1 MRPMR
6 SMFHDRRRHG
16 VPSLNVA
23 SMPDL
28 IFTVLFF
35 FMIVTHM
42 RSDEV
47 KVRLEVPAGSEVKKL
62 TGHPAI
68 INIYIGSQESGVRS
82 QESGVRS
89 QESGVR
95 SQESGV
101 RRQES
106 GVRSQN
112 NTWLVQLNG
121 DLVSPS
127 EIPARISTIRSKL
140 APENAER
147 LTVSFRADRHAPM
160 GLVSDVKQA
169 LQQAYALKINYSAT
183 EISP

>member
-1 MRPMR
+1 M
-6 SMFHDRRRHG
+6 SMFKQRRHREI
-16 VPSLNVA
+16 PQLNMA

-68 INIYIGSQESGVRS
+68 VNIYIGRQGDRET
-82 QESGVRS
+82 
-89 QESGVR
+89 R

-101 RRQES
+101 RRLES
-106 GVRSQN
+106 GVRRLD

-121 DLVSPS
+121 DIVSPK
-127 EIPARISTIRSKL
+127 EIPARINAIRSKL
-140 APENAER
+140 SPENAER
-147 LTVSFRADRHAPM
+147 LTVCFRADRHAPM

>member
-1 MRPMR
+1 MKSLIRG
-6 SMFHDRRRHG
+6 DRRRHG
-16 VPSLNVA
+16 VPTLNVA

-68 INIYIGSQESGVRS
+68 INIYIG
-82 QESGVRS
+82 
-89 QESGVR
+89 
-95 SQESGV
+95 
-101 RRQES
+101 RQGDRET
-106 GVRSQN
+106 GRQD

-127 EIPARISTIRSKL
+127 EIPARINAIRSKL
-140 APENAER
+140 SPENAER

-160 GLVSDVKQA
+160 GLISDVKQA

>member
-47 KVRLEVPAGSEVKKL
+47 RVRLEVPAGSEVKKL
-62 TGHPAI
+62 AGHPAI
-68 INIYIGSQESGVRS
+68 VNIYIGKSQE
-82 QESGVRS
+82 
-89 QESGVR
+89 
-95 SQESGV
+95 
-101 RRQES
+101 
-106 GVRSQN
+106 N
-112 NTWLVQLNG
+112 NWLVQLNG
-121 DLVSPS
+121 DIVSPQ
-127 EIPARISTIRSKL
+127 EIPARISAIRSKL
-140 APENAER
+140 SPENAER
-147 LTVSFRADRHAPM
+147 LTVSFRADRHTPM
-160 GLVSDVKQA
+160 GLISDVKQA
-169 LQQAYALKINYSAT
+169 LQQSYALKINYSAT
-183 EISP
+183 EITSK

>member
-68 INIYIGSQESGVRS
+68 INIYIGRQGDRET
-82 QESGVRS
+82 
-89 QESGVR
+89 
-95 SQESGV
+95 
-101 RRQES
+101 RRQD
-106 GVRSQN
+106 

-127 EIPARISTIRSKL
+127 EIPARINAIRSKL
-140 APENAER
+140 SPENAER

>member
-1 MRPMR
+1 MR

-47 KVRLEVPAGSEVKKL
+47 KVRLEVPAGHEVKKL
-62 TGHPAI
+62 VGHPAI
-68 INIYIGSQESGVRS
+68 INIYIGKSQKDVW
-82 QESGVRS
+82 Q
-89 QESGVR
+89 
-95 SQESGV
+95 
-101 RRQES
+101 
-106 GVRSQN
+106 
-112 NTWLVQLNG
+112 VQLNG
-121 DLVSPS
+121 NLVSPA
-127 EIPARISTIRSKL
+127 EIPALISDIRSKL
-140 APENAER
+140 SAENAER
-147 LTVSFRADRHAPM
+147 LTVSLRADRHAPM

-169 LQQAYALKINYSAT
+169 LQKSYALKINYSAT
-183 EISP
+183 ELK

>member
-6 SMFHDRRRHG
+6 SMFHDRRRQG

-68 INIYIGSQESGVRS
+68 INIYIG
-82 QESGVRS
+82 
-89 QESGVR
+89 
-95 SQESGV
+95 
-101 RRQES
+101 RQGDRET
-106 GVRSQN
+106 GRQD

-140 APENAER
+140 SPENAER

>member
-47 KVRLEVPAGSEVKKL
+47 KVRLEVPAGTEVKKL
-62 TGHPAI
+62 AGHPAI
-68 INIYIGSQESGVRS
+68 VNIYIGRQGDRETRS
-82 QESGVRS
+82 QD
-89 QESGVR
+89 
-95 SQESGV
+95 
-101 RRQES
+101 
-106 GVRSQN
+106 

-121 DLVSPS
+121 DIVSP
-127 EIPARISTIRSKL
+127 EQIPARIQAIRGKL
-140 APENAER
+140 SPENAER

>member
-6 SMFHDRRRHG
+6 SMFHDRRRQG
-16 VPSLNVA
+16 VPTLNVA

-68 INIYIGSQESGVRS
+68 INIYIG
-82 QESGVRS
+82 
-89 QESGVR
+89 
-95 SQESGV
+95 
-101 RRQES
+101 RQGDRET
-106 GVRSQN
+106 GRQD

-127 EIPARISTIRSKL
+127 EIPARINAIRSKL
-140 APENAER
+140 SPENAER

-160 GLVSDVKQA
+160 GLISDVKQA

>member
-1 MRPMR
+1 MR
-6 SMFHDRRRHG
+6 SMFHGRRRHS
-16 VPSLNVA
+16 VPTLNVA

-62 TGHPAI
+62 AGHPAI
-68 INIYIGSQESGVRS
+68 VNIYIG
-82 QESGVRS
+82 
-89 QESGVR
+89 
-95 SQESGV
+95 
-101 RRQES
+101 RQGDKET
-106 GVRSQN
+106 GRQD

-121 DLVSPS
+121 DIVSPS
-127 EIPARISTIRSKL
+127 EIPARINAIRSKL
-140 APENAER
+140 SPENAER

-160 GLVSDVKQA
+160 GLVSDVKRA
-169 LQQAYALKINYSAT
+169 LQKAYALKINYSAT
-183 EISP
+183 EISTINH

>member
-68 INIYIGSQESGVRS
+68 VNIYIGRQGDRET
-82 QESGVRS
+82 
-89 QESGVR
+89 R

-106 GVRSQN
+106 GVRRLESGVRRLD

-121 DLVSPS
+121 DIVSPK
-127 EIPARISTIRSKL
+127 EIPARINAIHSKL
-140 APENAER
+140 SPENAER

>member
-1 MRPMR
+1 MRAMKSLIR
-6 SMFHDRRRHG
+6 GDRRRHG
-16 VPSLNVA
+16 VPTLNVA

-47 KVRLEVPAGSEVKKL
+47 KVRLEVPAGTEVKKL

-68 INIYIGSQESGVRS
+68 INIYIGR
-82 QESGVRS
+82 
-89 QESGVR
+89 
-95 SQESGV
+95 QESGV
-101 RRQES
+101 RRQD
-106 GVRSQN
+106 

-121 DLVSPS
+121 DIVSPKD
-127 EIPARISTIRSKL
+127 IPARINAIRSKL
-140 APENAER
+140 SPENAER

-169 LQQAYALKINYSAT
+169 LQKAYALKINYSAT
-183 EISP
+183 ELSTINY

>member
-1 MRPMR
+1 MRPMH

-47 KVRLEVPAGSEVKKL
+47 KVRLEVPAGHEVKKL
-62 TGHPAI
+62 AGHPAI
-68 INIYIGSQESGVRS
+68 INIYIGKSQKDVW
-82 QESGVRS
+82 Q
-89 QESGVR
+89 
-95 SQESGV
+95 
-101 RRQES
+101 
-106 GVRSQN
+106 
-112 NTWLVQLNG
+112 VQLNG
-121 DLVSPS
+121 NLVSPA
-127 EIPARISTIRSKL
+127 EIPALISDIRSKL
-140 APENAER
+140 SAENAER
-147 LTVSFRADRHAPM
+147 LTVSLRADRHAPM

-169 LQQAYALKINYSAT
+169 LQKSYALKINYSAT
-183 EISP
+183 ELK

>member
-6 SMFHDRRRHG
+6 SKFSQTRRS

-47 KVRLEVPAGSEVKKL
+47 KVRLQVPQGSEVQKL
-62 TGHPAI
+62 GNKQAVV
-68 INIYIGSQESGVRS
+68 NIYIGHKGD
-82 QESGVRS
+82 
-89 QESGVR
+89 
-95 SQESGV
+95 
-101 RRQES
+101 
-106 GVRSQN
+106 
-112 NTWLVQLNG
+112 TWHVQLNNDIVQPG
-121 DLVSPS
+121 D
-127 EIPARISTIRSKL
+127 IPARIEEIRSGL
-140 APENAER
+140 SQENQQR
-147 LTVSFRADRHAPM
+147 LTVSLRVDKKAPM
-160 GLVSDVKQA
+160 GLVSEVKRQ

-183 EISP
+183 EIKK

>member
-1 MRPMR
+1 
-6 SMFHDRRRHG
+6 MFHDRRRQG
-16 VPSLNVA
+16 VPTLNVA

-68 INIYIGSQESGVRS
+68 INIYIGRQGDRETRS
-82 QESGVRS
+82 LD
-89 QESGVR
+89 
-95 SQESGV
+95 
-101 RRQES
+101 
-106 GVRSQN
+106 

-127 EIPARISTIRSKL
+127 EIPARINAIRSKL
-140 APENAER
+140 SPENAER

>member
-68 INIYIGSQESGVRS
+68 INIYIGRQGDKETGKQE
-82 QESGVRS
+82 
-89 QESGVR
+89 
-95 SQESGV
+95 
-101 RRQES
+101 
-106 GVRSQN
+106 

-127 EIPARISTIRSKL
+127 EIPARINAIRSKL
-140 APENAER
+140 SPENAER

-183 EISP
+183 ELSSNKSIK

>member
-6 SMFHDRRRHG
+6 SKFSQSRRT

-47 KVRLEVPAGSEVKKL
+47 KVRLQVPQGSEVQKL
-62 TGHPAI
+62 ANKQALV
-68 INIYIGSQESGVRS
+68 NIYIGHKGDTWHVQM
-82 QESGVRS
+82 
-89 QESGVR
+89 
-95 SQESGV
+95 
-101 RRQES
+101 
-106 GVRSQN
+106 N
-112 NTWLVQLNG
+112 NDIVQPG
-121 DLVSPS
+121 D
-127 EIPARISTIRSKL
+127 IPARIEEIRSGL
-140 APENAER
+140 SQENQQR
-147 LTVSFRADRHAPM
+147 LTVSLRVDKKAPM
-160 GLVSDVKQA
+160 GLVSEVKRQ

-183 EISP
+183 EIKK

>member
-6 SMFHDRRRHG
+6 SMFHGRRRHH
-16 VPSLNVA
+16 VPTLNVA

-62 TGHPAI
+62 AGHPAI
-68 INIYIGSQESGVRS
+68 VNIYIG
-82 QESGVRS
+82 
-89 QESGVR
+89 
-95 SQESGV
+95 
-101 RRQES
+101 RQGDRETK
-106 GVRSQN
+106 RQD

-121 DLVSPS
+121 DIVSPKD
-127 EIPARISTIRSKL
+127 IPARINAIRSKL
-140 APENAER
+140 SPENAER

-160 GLVSDVKQA
+160 GLVSDVKRA
-169 LQQAYALKINYSAT
+169 LQQSYALKINYSAT
-183 EISP
+183 EISTINH

>member
-1 MRPMR
+1 MRAMKSLIR
-6 SMFHDRRRHG
+6 GDRRRRR

-62 TGHPAI
+62 AGHPSI
-68 INIYIGSQESGVRS
+68 INIYIGRGKLSEVRGERIPNAQE
-82 QESGVRS
+82 
-89 QESGVR
+89 
-95 SQESGV
+95 
-101 RRQES
+101 
-106 GVRSQN
+106 
-112 NTWLVQLNG
+112 WLVQLNG
-121 DLVSPS
+121 DIVSPAD
-127 EIPARISTIRSKL
+127 IPARISAIRSKL

-147 LTVSFRADRHAPM
+147 LTVSLRADRRAPM

-169 LQQAYALKINYSAT
+169 LQKSYALKINYSAT

>member
-6 SMFHDRRRHG
+6 SMFHDRRRQG
-16 VPSLNVA
+16 VPTLNVA

-95 SQESGV
+95 SLD
-101 RRQES
+101 
-106 GVRSQN
+106 

-140 APENAER
+140 SPENAER

>member
-1 MRPMR
+1 MKSLIRG
-6 SMFHDRRRHG
+6 DRRHRG

-47 KVRLEVPAGSEVKKL
+47 KVRLEVPAGTEVKKL
-62 TGHPAI
+62 AGHPAI
-68 INIYIGSQESGVRS
+68 VNIYIGRTTGPSTGSGT
-82 QESGVRS
+82 E
-89 QESGVR
+89 
-95 SQESGV
+95 
-101 RRQES
+101 
-106 GVRSQN
+106 
-112 NTWLVQLNG
+112 WAIQLNG
-121 DLVSPS
+121 DIVSPK
-127 EIPARISTIRSKL
+127 EIPARISEIRSKL
-140 APENAER
+140 SPENAER
-147 LTVSFRADRHAPM
+147 LTVSFRADRRAPM
-160 GLVSDVKQA
+160 GIVSDVKQA

>member
-6 SMFHDRRRHG
+6 SMFHGRRRHS
-16 VPSLNVA
+16 VPTLNVA

-62 TGHPAI
+62 AGHPAI
-68 INIYIGSQESGVRS
+68 VNIYIG
-82 QESGVRS
+82 
-89 QESGVR
+89 
-95 SQESGV
+95 
-101 RRQES
+101 RQGDKET
-106 GVRSQN
+106 GRQD

-121 DLVSPS
+121 DIVSPS
-127 EIPARISTIRSKL
+127 EIPARINAIRSKL
-140 APENAER
+140 SPENAER

-160 GLVSDVKQA
+160 GLVSDVKRA
-169 LQQAYALKINYSAT
+169 LQKAYALKINYSAT